1 MAEETDTKHETEPAA
16 PVPEIAPEP
25 APAEVA
31 TEPAPAAEQT
41 AMDTEIK
48 KEPEPQAKEP
58 LPPAATEPSQPE
70 EQPEKPVKT
79 EKPEEAVP
87 SADTTE
93 AKAEPGANDGGGVNE
108 FDLHLDL
115 GDDEI
120 GNRNFLSGSFGATA
134 TGDGIPDLDHSAA
147 TAGGDA
153 FDMELQKVS
162 GSETEQQ
169 QQQQQQPS
177 QPEPQP
183 PPQEMTTTSQVD
195 GPGGEMVE
203 DVIGPGESSFDDLFL
218 DSENFGGEGDQGLLE
233 GDGLMNM
240 SELDDNWFT

>member
-1 MAEETDTKHETEPAA
+1 MDEETDTRHETEPAA
-16 PVPEIAPEP
+16 PVPETVPEP

-48 KEPEPQAKEP
+48 KEPEPQAEEP
-58 LPPAATEPSQPE
+58 PPAATEPSQPE
-70 EQPEKPVKT
+70 EQPEKPMKT
-79 EKPEEAVP
+79 EKPEEPVP

-134 TGDGIPDLDHSAA
+134 TGDGMPDLDHSAA

-169 QQQQQQPS
+169 QQPS

-195 GPGGEMVE
+195 GSGGEMVE
-203 DVIGPGESSFDDLFL
+203 DVMGPGESSFDDLFL